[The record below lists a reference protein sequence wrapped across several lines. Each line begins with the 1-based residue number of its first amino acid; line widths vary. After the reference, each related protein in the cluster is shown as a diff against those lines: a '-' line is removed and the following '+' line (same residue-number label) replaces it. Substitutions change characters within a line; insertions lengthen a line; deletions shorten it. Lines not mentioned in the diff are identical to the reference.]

1 MSMTR
6 NKIEAAKMMAQE
18 FIERCDAAMDQ
29 LDLEARRNTW
39 AADSPGQSTPNDY
52 SYGSKRTGALR
63 RRSMDLTRILAELR
77 K

>member
-6 NKIEAAKMMAQE
+6 NKIEAAKKMAQD
-18 FIERCDAAMDQ
+18 FITRCDDALLQ
-29 LDLEARRNTW
+29 LDRER
-39 AADSPGQSTPNDY
+39 GQHWKATAPDPITPNDY
-52 SYGSKRTGALR
+52 SFGSKRTGTLR

>member
-6 NKIEAAKMMAQE
+6 HKIAVAKSIAQE
-18 FIERCDAAMDQ
+18 FIERCDDATAQ
-29 LDLEARRNTW
+29 LDKEARGYDRERSGYD
-39 AADSPGQSTPNDY
+39 A
-52 SYGSKRTGALR
+52 SYGSKRTGTLR